1 MLGDID
7 IRCDVPKYRMFH
19 DGVLKE
25 EIGDLKECWQDDFV
39 TFVIGCSFSFE
50 EALIKE
56 GVPIRHI
63 EMGRNV
69 PMFNT
74 SVLNESN
81 GIFGGNLVVSM
92 RPLTPE
98 NAMRAQ
104 EITSR
109 YSKVHGGPVHLGIPA
124 AIGITDIN
132 KPDYGDA
139 VEIKE
144 GEIPV
149 FWACGVTPQNAVMDA
164 KPDVCITH
172 SPGYMLVLD

>member
-1 MLGDID
+1 
-7 IRCDVPKYRMFH
+7 
-19 DGVLKE
+19 
-25 EIGDLKECWQDDFV
+25 
-39 TFVIGCSFSFE
+39 
-50 EALIKE
+50 
-56 GVPIRHI
+56 
-63 EMGRNV
+63 
-69 PMFNT
+69 MFNT
-74 SVLNESN
+74 SVQNEKN

-98 NAMRAQ
+98 NAKRAQ

-109 YSKVHGGPVHLGIPA
+109 YSKVHGEPVHLGDPA

-164 KPDVCITH
+164 KPDICITH